1 MYVDLEM
8 FNQEKERYL
17 SNISQIKNSNYD
29 ADILQ
34 IKLNEEETKYK
45 NSIRK
50 YLSASINKVNE
61 IANGQF
67 SLYKIGKDLDVN
79 FKVIEGKIRKGKQ
92 EIIDEFNSMQNLVLN
107 LDQKNKKLTLIAMNV
122 IIDYSDDI
130 IVNKDR
136 EIYLNN

>member
-107 LDQKNKKLTLIAMNV
+107 LDEKNKKLTLIAMNV

>member
-17 SNISQIKNSNYD
+17 SNILQIKNSNYD

-107 LDQKNKKLTLIAMNV
+107 LDEKNKKLTLIAMNV